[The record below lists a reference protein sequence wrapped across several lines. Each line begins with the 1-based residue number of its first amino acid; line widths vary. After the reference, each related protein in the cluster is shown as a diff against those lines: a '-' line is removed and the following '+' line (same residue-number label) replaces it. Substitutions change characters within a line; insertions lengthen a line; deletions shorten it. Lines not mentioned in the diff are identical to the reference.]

1 MKIKLYGQVVSDE
14 WAWVYELFGVPCCY
28 PKIVRDAIAQLP
40 ADEDLIIEVNSPG
53 GSAWAGFEI
62 FGLLQS
68 LGERTEAHIVALA
81 ASAATTI
88 TSACSRVLASPVA
101 QIMIHQPMIDG
112 GVVNNNGA
120 RELQN
125 FLDSVK
131 ASIIN
136 SYVVK
141 CGGKTSRKKLE
152 QLVDRSTWMPAQ
164 DAIELGLVDGLLDTT
179 EETEELITAG
189 GGIGVTN
196 SAGGPSPESLLE
208 RYEAAVKAGTMDE
221 VPGHPVHRENAQG
234 AEAAAREAGKPATGE
249 DPGDGDESAMAPAAA
264 ADCLAAGIGDHAA
277 GIGNMVRG
285 FDRADGA
292 DATAFATLVSRSDT
306 GSAYERGE
314 PGALPTPEDIVAD
327 AVEDWT
333 LMAAIE
339 LERARG
345 V

>member
-1 MKIKLYGQVVSDE
+1 MKIKLYGDVISDE

-28 PKIVRDAIAQLP
+28 PKLVRDAIEQLP
-40 ADEDLIIEVNSPG
+40 AGEDLIIEVNSPG

-88 TSACSRVLASPVA
+88 TSGCSRVLASPVA
-101 QIMIHQPMIDG
+101 QIMIHQPVIDG

-164 DAIELGLVDGLLDTT
+164 DAIELGLVDGLLDTS
-179 EETEELITAG
+179 EEAAAMITAG

-196 SAGGPSPESLLE
+196 SAGGGSLESLLE
-208 RYEAAVKAGTMDE
+208 RYEAAVKAGTMEE
-221 VPGHPVHRENAQG
+221 VPGHPVRRESAQG
-234 AEAAAREAGKPATGE
+234 AEAAAT
-249 DPGDGDESAMAPAAA
+249 AAA
-264 ADCLAAGIGDHAA
+264 EADCLAAGVGDLAA
-277 GIGNMVRG
+277 GVGNAVRG
-285 FDRADGA
+285 IDRADGV
-292 DATAFATLVSRSDT
+292 DATAFAALAVSRLDT

-314 PGALPTPEDIVAD
+314 PGALPTPADIVAD

>member
-1 MKIKLYGQVVSDE
+1 MKIKLYGDVISDE

-28 PKIVRDAIAQLP
+28 PKLVRDAIEQLP
-40 ADEDLIIEVNSPG
+40 AGEDLIIEVNSPG

-88 TSACSRVLASPVA
+88 TSGCSRVLASPVA
-101 QIMIHQPMIDG
+101 QIMIHQPVIDG

-164 DAIELGLVDGLLDTT
+164 DAIELGLVDGLLDTS
-179 EETEELITAG
+179 EEAAAMITAG

-196 SAGGPSPESLLE
+196 SAGGGSLESLLESLLE
-208 RYEAAVKAGTMDE
+208 RYEAAVKAGTMEE
-221 VPGHPVHRENAQG
+221 VPGHPVRRESAQG
-234 AEAAAREAGKPATGE
+234 AEAAAT
-249 DPGDGDESAMAPAAA
+249 AAA
-264 ADCLAAGIGDHAA
+264 EADCLAAGVGDLAA
-277 GIGNMVRG
+277 GVGNAVRG
-285 FDRADGA
+285 IDRADGV
-292 DATAFATLVSRSDT
+292 DATAFAALAVSRPDT
-306 GSAYERGE
+306 ASAYARGE
-314 PGALPTPEDIVAD
+314 AGALPTPADIVAN

>member
-1 MKIKLYGQVVSDE
+1 MKIKLYGEVICDE

-28 PKIVRDAIAQLP
+28 PKLVRDAIEQLP
-40 ADEDLIIEVNSPG
+40 AGEDLIIEVNSPG

-88 TSACSRVLASPVA
+88 TSGCSRVLASPVA

-136 SYVVK
+136 GYVVK
-141 CGGKTSRKKLE
+141 CGGKTTRKKLE

-208 RYEAAVKAGTMDE
+208 RYEAAVKAGTMEE
-221 VPGHPVHRENAQG
+221 VPGHPVRRESAQAAETAATAA
-234 AEAAAREAGKPATGE
+234 AEAA
-249 DPGDGDESAMAPAAA
+249 
-264 ADCLAAGIGDHAA
+264 CLAAGIGNLAA
-277 GIGNMVRG
+277 GVGNAVRG
-285 FDRADGA
+285 IDRADGA
-292 DATAFATLVSRSDT
+292 DATAFAALAVSRSDT

-314 PGALPTPEDIVAD
+314 PGALPTPADIVAN